1 MFAHWRARNFLP
13 QGEVETED
21 QRTERLRKEREA
33 AMSPEELRTM
43 RVPGSLAL
51 FLSRLDEEYN
61 KSLHR
66 ISPHSIDYV

>member
-1 MFAHWRARNFLP
+1 M
-13 QGEVETED
+13 
-21 QRTERLRKEREA
+21 ERLCKEHKA

-51 FLSRLDEEYN
+51 FLSRLDDEYN
-61 KSLHR
+61 KSLQR